1 MFGHSLRKA
10 QTGESGRC
18 LSGVQGLVRPVKQE
32 AGGEAVTE
40 PLQWSRYEGMEV
52 LSGRCILVDPQAQL

>member
-1 MFGHSLRKA
+1 M
-10 QTGESGRC
+10 
-18 LSGVQGLVRPVKQE
+18 VRPVKQE